1 MEDGAVSPHEAIR
14 RARRAA
20 GLSLRELARRLEV
33 SPATLSAMETGKTGI
48 SVVRLTRLSDVLGVP
63 VTHLLGDMASVPR
76 PSYDRTDAEP
86 GAHGGWR
93 DFAPLNVDPVLA
105 AALASF
111 VEIGYHGTTVRALA
125 RRAGTSVP
133 GLYHHYRD
141 KHELLV
147 RILDLTMD
155 ELHWRVR
162 AARAE
167 GRDSVHRV
175 RLIVEALALFHT
187 HRRDL
192 GFIGASEMRSLSP
205 GERVRIARSRGD
217 IQAILDDAI
226 TEAHDEGR
234 IATPDIRAAGRAI
247 ATMCTAIPQWFR
259 ESGPATPEEVAA
271 RYGDFALGV
280 LGIHPANQPPRSRLT

>member
-1 MEDGAVSPHEAIR
+1 MRNEAVAPHEAIR
-14 RARRAA
+14 HARRAA
-20 GLSLRELARRLEV
+20 GLSLREVARRLEV
-33 SPATLSAMETGKTGI
+33 SPATLSAVETGKTGI
-48 SVVRLTRLSDVLGVP
+48 SIARLTRLSDVLGVP
-63 VTHLLGDMASVPR
+63 VAHLLGGISPAAR
-76 PSYDRTDAEP
+76 PNSDRADSERDAQ
-86 GAHGGWR
+86 GDWR
-93 DFAPLNVDPVLA
+93 EFAPLDVDPVLA

-111 VEIGYHGTTVRALA
+111 VEIGYHGTTVRAIA

-141 KHELLV
+141 KHDLLV

-167 GRDSVHRV
+167 GRDSIHRV

-205 GERVRIARSRGD
+205 GERARIARSRRD
-217 IQAILDDAI
+217 IQALLDDAI
-226 TEAHDEGR
+226 AEAHAEGR
-234 IATPDIRAAGRAI
+234 IANSQVRAAGRAI

-271 RYGDFALGV
+271 QYGDFALGL
-280 LGIHPANQPPRSRLT
+280 LGVDPVR